1 MGSGLRDRGRCVRGW
16 LICLLMA
23 SARLIP
29 RETIAQTGA
38 ATANSN
44 ASVGNAPGGAANGR
58 TGGGAA
64 ATPGPGGVPSAVPVS
79 PPPTAIGPPPAVGP
93 GTPAAPRT
101 DAPSLPTPTTPPPGP
116 ASILDPGGET
126 PGTNV
131 PQPGASAFE
140 SPPAPGPAPGAGSP
154 FDGPLAYPI
163 RQRRPGFFEVARESI
178 FGPADYAPWTPLP
191 LGTFFSEGWR
201 DAWIAPPN
209 GSGGAP
215 RQGWIGAA
223 DGNFYRLAW
232 ISYIESFHTSGAPNG
247 YTSRINIYTPLS
259 RRLLLITTIPTVNA
273 NSPSFNLGTADF
285 GSSGAAVNG
294 QFKGTGTSFGDITI
308 TPRFMLKET
317 KDLSLSMQLTV
328 QIPTGRTGSGAG
340 KAIVSPGIQF
350 WRDIGRGWAIRGAVN
365 AGTGTSNVSRG
376 ETIVSQLAI
385 GQTITPHDMPIFGDF
400 TYYLATNIS
409 NQVAPNSLTTVTLGP
424 GYRTHL
430 GNDWYSLGAITIP
443 VTGPHPFDESLAL
456 WLMKTF

>member
-1 MGSGLRDRGRCVRGW
+1 MSFERRVRGGRDWGW
-16 LICLLMA
+16 LICAWLTVVDLA
-23 SARLIP
+23 PGVA
-29 RETIAQTGA
+29 TAQTSA

-44 ASVGNAPGGAANGR
+44 ATVGNTPGGAANGR
-58 TGGGAA
+58 TGAAAGAA
-64 ATPGPGGVPSAVPVS
+64 LAPV
-79 PPPTAIGPPPAVGP
+79 TAPPAVP
-93 GTPAAPRT
+93 LAPTAPATDAPAAPQPGR
-101 DAPSLPTPTTPPPGP
+101 PPLPVTPTPGP
-116 ASILDPGGET
+116 ASVLDPRDELA
-126 PGTNV
+126 GTNV
-131 PQPGASAFE
+131 PTLGESETGGTPAS
-140 SPPAPGPAPGAGSP
+140 GSSL
-154 FDGPLAYPI
+154 GEPLAYPI
-163 RQRRPGFFEVARESI
+163 RQQRPGFFEVARESI
-178 FGPADYAPWTPLP
+178 FDPADYAPWTPLS
-191 LGTFFSEGWR
+191 LRTFFSEGWR

-223 DGNFYRLAW
+223 DGNFYRLYW
-232 ISYIESFHTSGAPNG
+232 LSYIESFHTSGAPNG

-259 RRLLLITTIPTVNA
+259 RRLLLITTIPIVNA

-294 QFKGTGTSFGDITI
+294 MAKGTGTSFGDLTI

-317 KDLSLSMQLTV
+317 QDLSLSMQVTV

-340 KAIVSPGIQF
+340 KAIISPAIQF
-350 WRDIGRGWAIRGAVN
+350 WRDIGGGWAIRGAVN
-365 AGTGTSNVSRG
+365 SGTGTSNVSRG

-385 GQTITPHDMPIFGDF
+385 GRTITPHDTPIFGDLTF
-400 TYYLATNIS
+400 YLSTNVS
-409 NQVAPNSLTTVTLGP
+409 NQIAPTALTTVTLGP

-430 GNDWYSLGAITIP
+430 GNDWYSLGAVTIP